1 MLVWL
6 PSCMCTTPSTRG
18 LITPSLSCQ
27 LRNTQVLRLPSRA
40 EAGKSRQPFVPAE
53 RCVPHYGNLLLS
65 NLLPMRPWDVQQLL
79 TLILKLKPSF
89 LQHVMLGH
97 LDHDRTCIS
106 NSKCY
111 MLSSCR
117 FSSSQKPLLQRTKS
131 HTVAVVLPAHW
142 ALCVW
147 DGSAL
152 AWATVHLHCLCHTWI
167 TWCPAWG
174 IRCLPCMPVPAELVC
189 WAPRLTLTGTSG
201 CTYWRLVRGWTQ
213 TCTHLHQQQSPHRIT
228 P

>member
-27 LRNTQVLRLPSRA
+27 LRNTQVLRPPSRA

-53 RCVPHYGNLLLS
+53 RCVSHYGNLLLS

-89 LQHVMLGH
+89 LQRVMLGH

-111 MLSSCR
+111 MLFSCR

-131 HTVAVVLPAHW
+131 HTASPLSTVCVRW
-142 ALCVW
+142 ASPSL
-147 DGSAL
+147 GHSASAL
-152 AWATVHLHCLCHTWI
+152 PLPHLNHLVPCLGYSLSSLHASASRAGLLGSQAHTDWCNWLHILKVGERVDSDLYPSSSTAKPSQDHTIDWA
-167 TWCPAWG
+167 G
-174 IRCLPCMPVPAELVC
+174 
-189 WAPRLTLTGTSG
+189 
-201 CTYWRLVRGWTQ
+201 
-213 TCTHLHQQQSPHRIT
+213 
-228 P
+228 